1 MDMSKTMY
9 FQPKA
14 ATQASLLILDK
25 RNQPI
30 LVPLK
35 GNCTLG
41 RQYDEASCDI
51 LLHSPIVGR
60 RQGEFVYDDSDGSY
74 YYIDNNSTNGTY
86 INGEKLQPYNER
98 GSKAFKLTDGDIL
111 RVDRRTLND
120 PHPDAVLMIFSKSFT
135 LNEQWSEYN
144 FSSKSEISIGRGE
157 ENNLRLD
164 NLMVSQKHAVLSISA
179 NGLTLRDNDST
190 NGVSVNGK
198 EIETATVYDH
208 DVIKIANTTLIILGR
223 KLLYNDVPQKEAEE
237 KGLLNVD
244 IIRKTVQFGKKTLL
258 KDIHFEIE
266 NNDFVLI
273 LGGSGAGK
281 TTLVRAILGDSKAEG
296 KITLDGQDLYVNFKK
311 MKSQIGLVPQFLT
324 LRLNDTVRNSITD
337 AAKVKLGREYSNK
350 EINARVDE
358 VLEKVGITKLQDHLI
373 SQLSGGQKKK
383 VSVAVQLVG
392 FQKVFICDEPDSG
405 LDAASRIQQME
416 LLKEISLS
424 GKIVMVITHEPD
436 DAFDL
441 FTKVVVLAKSS
452 EDNAGHLAYFG
463 DVKGATEYFGVKRLQ
478 DIMLEIN
485 PPYEGGRGHAD
496 MYIEKYKSL
505 KGGQALE

>member
-1 MDMSKTMY
+1 MDMSKTMC
-9 FQPKA
+9 FRPKA
-14 ATQASLLILDK
+14 ATQTSLLILDK
-25 RNQPI
+25 RNQPVI
-30 LVPLK
+30 VPLK
-35 GNCTLG
+35 GNATLG
-41 RQYDEASCDI
+41 RQHDGVTCDI

-60 RQGEFVYDDSDGSY
+60 RQGEFVYDESDGSF

-86 INGEKLQPYNER
+86 INGEKLQPYNDR

-120 PHPDAVLMIFSKSFT
+120 PHPDAALMIFSKSFE
-135 LNEQWSEYN
+135 LNEQWKEYD
-144 FSSKSEISIGRGE
+144 FSSKSEITIGRSE
-157 ENNLRLD
+157 DCDIRLD
-164 NLMVSQKHAVLSISA
+164 NLMVSQKHAVLSLSA
-179 NGLTLRDNDST
+179 GSLTLRDNDST

-198 EIETATVYDH
+198 EIETTTIYDH
-208 DVIKIANTTLIILGR
+208 DVIKIANTTLIILGK
-223 KLLYNDVPQKEAEE
+223 KLIYNLPKQESEDKSS
-237 KGLLNVD
+237 LIVD
-244 IIRKTVQFGKKTLL
+244 IERKTVQFGKKTLL
-258 KDIHFEIE
+258 KDIHFEVE
-266 NNDFVLI
+266 HNDFVLI

-281 TTLVRAILGDSKAEG
+281 TTLVRAILGDSKADG

-337 AAKVKLGREYSNK
+337 AAKVNLGREYSNK
-350 EINARVDE
+350 EINERVDY
-358 VLEKVGITKLQDHLI
+358 VLDKVGITKLQNHLI
-373 SQLSGGQKKK
+373 CQLSGGQKKK

-416 LLKEISLS
+416 LLKEISVS

-441 FTKVVVLAKSS
+441 FTKVIVLAKSS
-452 EDNAGHLAYFG
+452 EDNAGHLAFFG
-463 DVKGATEYFGVKRLQ
+463 DVKGATEFFGVKRLQ

-485 PPYEGGRGHAD
+485 PPYEGGRGKAD
-496 MYIEKYKSL
+496 YYLEKYKTMM
-505 KGGQALE
+505 GGKNIE